1 MNYVSTRDSKVK
13 ISSAQ
18 AIVRGLSADGGLFMP
33 ESIPVLNASEL
44 EALTGYWITEK
55 EQSLFFPN
63 FLQTIPMRSLTA
75 VSAARILRRNSAAT
89 HLLP

>member
-33 ESIPVLNASEL
+33 ESIPELSASEL
-44 EALTGYWITEK
+44 EAIWITGK
-55 EQSLFFPN
+55 EQSLFSPN
-63 FLQTIPMRSLTA
+63 S
-75 VSAARILRRNSAAT
+75 
-89 HLLP
+89 